1 MCLWLTKR
9 LKYRLLLGLLVV
21 ALTSANVHAT
31 SSYESE
37 KVRFRVVPLVSGLVH
52 PWSLVFLPDGDLLI
66 TERPGRLRVV
76 RHGRLLEEPIAGVP
90 VVSSTG
96 QGGLLDVVLHP
107 NFATNRL
114 LCLAYSR
121 RDSDG
126 NGTAIICSK
135 LVGDRLVNSR
145 VIFAAEPSLRG
156 GKHFGC
162 RLVFDVNG
170 NLYATLGDRGIR
182 ALAQALSSHPG
193 SVIRIDLSGDALADN
208 PFVHREDA
216 QPEIFTYGNRNPQ
229 GLAWQP
235 QTGVLWMHE
244 HGPRGGDEL
253 NQVIAG
259 TNYGWP
265 VISYGKEYWSRKAV
279 GEGTHKIGMA
289 QPVHYWVPSIAPS
302 GMAFYSGS
310 RFPQWQG
317 NLFIG
322 SLKFGELVRLEINA
336 GQVIHEERLLNGDF
350 GRIRDVRLGPD
361 ELIYLLTDSPNG
373 QLLRLEPI
381 E

>member
-1 MCLWLTKR
+1 MYLRLTKQ
-9 LKYRLLLGLLVV
+9 LKYRLLLGLLII
-21 ALTSANVHAT
+21 ALTSVSGHGA
-31 SSYESE
+31 SFYESE
-37 KVRFRVVPLVSGLVH
+37 KARFRVVPLVSGLVH
-52 PWSLVFLPDGDLLI
+52 PWSLAFLPGGDLLI

-76 RHGRLLEEPIAGVP
+76 RLGHLLEVPIAGVP
-90 VVSSTG
+90 VVAAVG

-107 NFATNRL
+107 DFATNRL
-114 LCLAYSR
+114 LCLSYNR
-121 RDSDG
+121 PDSDS
-126 NGTAIICSK
+126 NSTAIICAE
-135 LVGDRLVNSR
+135 LVGDRLINSQ
-145 VIFAAEPSLRG
+145 VIFVAEPKLRG

-170 NLYATLGDRGIR
+170 NLYATLGDRGVR
-182 ALAQALSSHPG
+182 AQAQDLSRHPG
-193 SVIRIDLSGDALADN
+193 SVIRIDLSGAALADN
-208 PFVHREDA
+208 PFVHQDNA

-235 QTGVLWMHE
+235 KTGVLWMHE

-265 VISYGKEYWSRKAV
+265 VISYGKEYWSPNAV

-289 QPVHYWVPSIAPS
+289 QPAHHWIPSIAPS
-302 GMAFYSGS
+302 GMAFYSGN
-310 RFPQWQG
+310 RFPRWQG

-322 SLKFGELVRLEINA
+322 SLKFGELVRLEIDA
-336 GQVIHEERLLNGDF
+336 SRVVHEERLLNGEF

-361 ELIYLLTDSPNG
+361 GLLYLLTDSRNG
-373 QLLRLEPI
+373 HLLRLEPV

>member
-1 MCLWLTKR
+1 MYLWLTKR
-9 LKYRLLLGLLVV
+9 LKYRLLLGLLVF
-21 ALTSANVHAT
+21 ALTSVNIHAT

-90 VVSSTG
+90 VVASTG

-162 RLVFDVNG
+162 RLAFDVNG

-182 ALAQALSSHPG
+182 ALAQAVSSHAG
-193 SVIRIDLSGDALADN
+193 SVIRIDLNGDALADN
-208 PFVHREDA
+208 PFVHQEDA

-336 GQVIHEERLLNGDF
+336 SQVIHEERLLNGDF

>member
-1 MCLWLTKR
+1 MYLRLTKQ
-9 LKYRLLLGLLVV
+9 LKYLLLLGLLIIT
-21 ALTSANVHAT
+21 LTSVIVHSA
-31 SSYESE
+31 SIYESE
-37 KVRFRVVPLVSGLVH
+37 KARFRVVSLVSGLVH
-52 PWSLVFLPDGDLLI
+52 PWSLAFLPDGDLLI

-76 RHGRLLEEPIAGVP
+76 RLGHLLEVPIAGVP
-90 VVSSTG
+90 VVAAVG

-107 NFATNRL
+107 DFATNRL
-114 LCLAYSR
+114 LCLSYNR
-121 RDSDG
+121 PDSDS
-126 NGTAIICSK
+126 NSTAIICAE
-135 LVGDRLVNSR
+135 LVGDRLINSQ
-145 VIFAAEPSLRG
+145 VIFVAEPKLRG

-170 NLYATLGDRGIR
+170 NLYATLGDRGVR
-182 ALAQALSSHPG
+182 AQAQDLSRHPG
-193 SVIRIDLSGDALADN
+193 SVIRIDLSGAALADN
-208 PFVHREDA
+208 PFVHQDNA

-235 QTGVLWMHE
+235 KTGVLWMHE

-265 VISYGKEYWSRKAV
+265 VISYGKEYWSPNAV

-289 QPVHYWVPSIAPS
+289 QPAHHWIPSIAPS
-302 GMAFYSGS
+302 GMAFYSGN
-310 RFPQWQG
+310 RFPRWQG
-317 NLFIG
+317 NPFIG
-322 SLKFGELVRLEINA
+322 SLKFGELVRLEIDA
-336 GQVIHEERLLNGDF
+336 SRVVHEERLLNGEF

-361 ELIYLLTDSPNG
+361 GLLYLLTDSRNG
-373 QLLRLEPI
+373 HLLRLEPV

>member
-90 VVSSTG
+90 VVASTG

-336 GQVIHEERLLNGDF
+336 SQVIHEERLLNGDF

>member
-1 MCLWLTKR
+1 MYLRLTKQ
-9 LKYRLLLGLLVV
+9 LKYRLLLGLLII
-21 ALTSANVHAT
+21 ALTCVSGHGA
-31 SSYESE
+31 SFYESE
-37 KVRFRVVPLVSGLVH
+37 TARFRVVPLISGLVH
-52 PWSLVFLPDGDLLI
+52 PWSLAFLPDGDLLI

-76 RHGRLLEEPIAGVP
+76 RFGHLLEAPIAGVP
-90 VVSSTG
+90 VVAAVG
-96 QGGLLDVVLHP
+96 QGGLLDLVLHP
-107 NFATNRL
+107 DFATNRL
-114 LCLAYSR
+114 LCLSYSR
-121 RDSDG
+121 HESAG
-126 NGTAIICSK
+126 SGTAIICGE
-135 LVGDRLVNSR
+135 LVGDRLINSR
-145 VIFAAEPSLRG
+145 VIFAAEPKSRG
-156 GKHFGC
+156 GKHFGS

-182 ALAQALSSHPG
+182 AQAQDLSRHPG
-193 SVIRIDLSGDALADN
+193 SVIRIDLSGAALADN
-208 PFVHREDA
+208 PFVHQDDA

-244 HGPRGGDEL
+244 HGPKGGDEL

-265 VISYGKEYWSRKAV
+265 VISYGKEYWSQNAV

-289 QPVHYWVPSIAPS
+289 QPVHHWVPSIAPS
-302 GMAFYSGS
+302 GMAFYSGN

-322 SLKFGELVRLEINA
+322 SLKFGELVRLEIDA
-336 GQVIHEERLLNGDF
+336 SRVVHEERLLNGDF

-361 ELIYLLTDSPNG
+361 GLLYLLTDSRNG
-373 QLLRLEPI
+373 HLLRLEPI

>member
-1 MCLWLTKR
+1 MYLRLTKQ
-9 LKYRLLLGLLVV
+9 LKYLLLLGLLIIT
-21 ALTSANVHAT
+21 LTSVSDHGA
-31 SSYESE
+31 SFYESE
-37 KVRFRVVPLVSGLVH
+37 KARFRVVPLVSGLVH
-52 PWSLVFLPDGDLLI
+52 PWSLAFLLGGDLLI

-76 RHGRLLEEPIAGVP
+76 RLGHLLEVPIAGVP
-90 VVSSTG
+90 VVAAVG

-107 NFATNRL
+107 DFATNRL
-114 LCLAYSR
+114 LCLSYNR
-121 RDSDG
+121 PDSDS
-126 NGTAIICSK
+126 NSTAIICAE
-135 LVGDRLVNSR
+135 LVGDRLINSQ
-145 VIFAAEPSLRG
+145 VIFVAEPKLRG

-170 NLYATLGDRGIR
+170 NLYATLGDRGVR
-182 ALAQALSSHPG
+182 AQAQDLSRHPG
-193 SVIRIDLSGDALADN
+193 SVIRIDLSGAALADN
-208 PFVHREDA
+208 PFVHQDNA

-235 QTGVLWMHE
+235 KTGVLWMHE

-265 VISYGKEYWSRKAV
+265 VISYGKEYWSPNAV

-289 QPVHYWVPSIAPS
+289 QPAHHWTPSIAPS
-302 GMAFYSGS
+302 GMAFYSGN
-310 RFPQWQG
+310 RFPRWQG

-322 SLKFGELVRLEINA
+322 SLKFGELVRLEIDA
-336 GQVIHEERLLNGDF
+336 SRVVHEERLLNGEF

-361 ELIYLLTDSPNG
+361 GLLYLLTDSRNG
-373 QLLRLEPI
+373 HLLRLEPV

>member
-9 LKYRLLLGLLVV
+9 LKYRLLPGLLVV

-52 PWSLVFLPDGDLLI
+52 PWSLVFLPAGDLLI

-90 VVSSTG
+90 VVASTG

-156 GKHFGC
+156 GKHCGC
-162 RLVFDVNG
+162 RRVFDVNG

-253 NQVIAG
+253 NKVIAG

>member
-1 MCLWLTKR
+1 MYLRLTKQ
-9 LKYRLLLGLLVV
+9 LKYLLLLGLLIIT
-21 ALTSANVHAT
+21 LTSVIVHSA
-31 SSYESE
+31 SIYESE
-37 KVRFRVVPLVSGLVH
+37 KARFRVVSLVSGLVH
-52 PWSLVFLPDGDLLI
+52 PWSLAFLPDGDLLI

-76 RHGRLLEEPIAGVP
+76 RLGHLLEVPIAGVP
-90 VVSSTG
+90 VVAAVG

-107 NFATNRL
+107 DFATNRL
-114 LCLAYSR
+114 LCLSYNR
-121 RDSDG
+121 PDSDS
-126 NGTAIICSK
+126 NSTAIICAE
-135 LVGDRLVNSR
+135 LVGDRLINSQ
-145 VIFAAEPSLRG
+145 VIFVAEPKLRG
-156 GKHFGC
+156 VKHFGC

-170 NLYATLGDRGIR
+170 NLYATLGDRGVR
-182 ALAQALSSHPG
+182 AQAQDLSRHPG
-193 SVIRIDLSGDALADN
+193 SVIRIDLSGAALADN
-208 PFVHREDA
+208 PFVHQDNA

-235 QTGVLWMHE
+235 KTGVLWMHE

-265 VISYGKEYWSRKAV
+265 VISYGKEYWSPNAV

-289 QPVHYWVPSIAPS
+289 QPAHHWIPSIAPS
-302 GMAFYSGS
+302 GMAFYSGN
-310 RFPQWQG
+310 RFPRWQG

-322 SLKFGELVRLEINA
+322 SLKFGELVRLEIDA
-336 GQVIHEERLLNGDF
+336 SRVVHEERLLNGEF

-361 ELIYLLTDSPNG
+361 GLLYLLTDSRNG
-373 QLLRLEPI
+373 HLLRLEPV

>member
-1 MCLWLTKR
+1 MYLRLTKQ
-9 LKYRLLLGLLVV
+9 LKYHLLLGLLII
-21 ALTSANVHAT
+21 ALTSVSGHGA
-31 SSYESE
+31 SFYESE
-37 KVRFRVVPLVSGLVH
+37 KARFRVVSLVSGLVH
-52 PWSLVFLPDGDLLI
+52 PWSLAFLPDGDLLI

-76 RHGRLLEEPIAGVP
+76 RLGHLLEVPIAGVP
-90 VVSSTG
+90 VVAAVG

-107 NFATNRL
+107 DFATNRL
-114 LCLAYSR
+114 LCLSYNR
-121 RDSDG
+121 PDSDS
-126 NGTAIICSK
+126 NSTAIICGE
-135 LVGDRLVNSR
+135 LVGDRLINSQ
-145 VIFAAEPSLRG
+145 VIFVAEPKLRG

-170 NLYATLGDRGIR
+170 NLYATLGDRGVR
-182 ALAQALSSHPG
+182 AQAQDLSRHPG
-193 SVIRIDLSGDALADN
+193 SVIRIDLSGAALADN
-208 PFVHREDA
+208 PFVHQDNA

-235 QTGVLWMHE
+235 KTGVLWMHE

-265 VISYGKEYWSRKAV
+265 VISYGKEYWSPNAV

-289 QPVHYWVPSIAPS
+289 QPAHHWIPSIAPS
-302 GMAFYSGS
+302 GMAFYSGN
-310 RFPQWQG
+310 RFPRWQG

-322 SLKFGELVRLEINA
+322 SLKFGELVRLEIDA
-336 GQVIHEERLLNGDF
+336 SRVVHEERLLNGEF

-361 ELIYLLTDSPNG
+361 GLLYLLTDSRNG
-373 QLLRLEPI
+373 HLLRLEPV

>member
-1 MCLWLTKR
+1 MYLRLTKQ
-9 LKYRLLLGLLVV
+9 LKYRLLLGLLII
-21 ALTSANVHAT
+21 ALTCVSGHGA
-31 SSYESE
+31 SFYESE
-37 KVRFRVVPLVSGLVH
+37 TARFRVVPLISGLVH
-52 PWSLVFLPDGDLLI
+52 PWSLAFLPDGDLLI

-76 RHGRLLEEPIAGVP
+76 RFGHLLEAPIAGVP
-90 VVSSTG
+90 VVAAVG
-96 QGGLLDVVLHP
+96 QGGLLDLVLHP
-107 NFATNRL
+107 DFATNRL
-114 LCLAYSR
+114 LCLSYSR
-121 RDSDG
+121 HESAG
-126 NGTAIICSK
+126 SGTAIICGE
-135 LVGDRLVNSR
+135 LVGDRLINSR
-145 VIFAAEPSLRG
+145 VIFAAEPKSRG
-156 GKHFGC
+156 GKHFGS

-182 ALAQALSSHPG
+182 AQAQDLSRHPG
-193 SVIRIDLSGDALADN
+193 SVIRIDLNGAALADN
-208 PFVHREDA
+208 PFVHQDNA

-235 QTGVLWMHE
+235 KTGVLWMHE

-265 VISYGKEYWSRKAV
+265 VISYGKEYWSQNAV

-289 QPVHYWVPSIAPS
+289 QPVHHWVPSIAPS
-302 GMAFYSGS
+302 GMAFYSGN

-322 SLKFGELVRLEINA
+322 SLKFGELVRLEIDA
-336 GQVIHEERLLNGDF
+336 SRVVHEERLLNGDF

-361 ELIYLLTDSPNG
+361 GLLYLLTDSRNG
-373 QLLRLEPI
+373 HLLRLEPV

>member
-1 MCLWLTKR
+1 MLTKQ
-9 LKYRLLLGLLVV
+9 LKYRLLLGLFIV
-21 ALTSANVHAT
+21 ALTGGSAHAT
-31 SSYESE
+31 SIYESE
-37 KVRFRVVPLVSGLVH
+37 KARFRVAPLVSGLVH
-52 PWSLVFLPDGDLLI
+52 PWSLAFLPDGDLLI
-66 TERPGRLRVV
+66 TERPGRLRIV
-76 RHGRLLEEPIAGVP
+76 RHGRLLEAPIAGVP
-90 VVSSTG
+90 IVAPGG

-107 NFATNRL
+107 NFATNRV
-114 LCLAYSR
+114 LCLSYSR
-121 RDSDG
+121 RDSG
-126 NGTAIICSK
+126 GIGTAITCSK
-135 LVGDRLVNSR
+135 LVGDRLVNSQ
-145 VIFAAEPSLRG
+145 VIFVSEPSLRG
-156 GKHFGC
+156 DKHFGC

-182 ALAQALSSHPG
+182 TLAQELSHHPG
-193 SVIRIDLSGDALADN
+193 SVIRIDLSGAALADN
-208 PFVHREDA
+208 PFVHQDDA

-253 NQVIAG
+253 NEVIAG

-265 VISYGKEYWSRKAV
+265 VISYGKEYWSPKAV

-289 QPVHYWVPSIAPS
+289 QPVHHWVPSIAPS

-322 SLKFGELVRLEINA
+322 SLKFGELVRLEIDA
-336 GQVIHEERLLNGDF
+336 RRVVHEERLLDGDF

-361 ELIYLLTDSPNG
+361 SLLYLLTDSRNG
-373 QLLRLEPI
+373 QLLRVEPI

>member
-1 MCLWLTKR
+1 MYLRLTKQ
-9 LKYRLLLGLLVV
+9 LKYLLLLGLLIIT
-21 ALTSANVHAT
+21 LTSVIVHSA
-31 SSYESE
+31 SIYESE
-37 KVRFRVVPLVSGLVH
+37 KARFRVVSLVSGLVH
-52 PWSLVFLPDGDLLI
+52 PWSLAFLPDGDLLI

-76 RHGRLLEEPIAGVP
+76 RLGHLLEVPIAGVP
-90 VVSSTG
+90 VVAAVG

-107 NFATNRL
+107 DFATNRL
-114 LCLAYSR
+114 LCLSYNR
-121 RDSDG
+121 PDSDS
-126 NGTAIICSK
+126 NSTAIICAE
-135 LVGDRLVNSR
+135 LVGDRLINSQ
-145 VIFAAEPSLRG
+145 VIFVAEPKSRG

-170 NLYATLGDRGIR
+170 NLYATLGDRGVR
-182 ALAQALSSHPG
+182 AQAQDLSRHPG
-193 SVIRIDLSGDALADN
+193 SVIRIDLSGAALADN
-208 PFVHREDA
+208 PFVHQDNA

-235 QTGVLWMHE
+235 KTGVLWMHE

-265 VISYGKEYWSRKAV
+265 VISYGKEYWSQNAV

-289 QPVHYWVPSIAPS
+289 QPAHHWIPSIAPS
-302 GMAFYSGS
+302 GMAFYSGN
-310 RFPQWQG
+310 RFPRWQG

-322 SLKFGELVRLEINA
+322 SLKFGELVRLEIDA
-336 GQVIHEERLLNGDF
+336 SRVVHEERLLNGEF

-361 ELIYLLTDSPNG
+361 GLLYLLTDSRNG
-373 QLLRLEPI
+373 HLLRLEPV

>member
-90 VVSSTG
+90 VVASTG

-193 SVIRIDLSGDALADN
+193 SVIRIELNGDALADN
-208 PFVHREDA
+208 PFVHQEDA

-336 GQVIHEERLLNGDF
+336 SQVIHEERLLNGDF

>member
-52 PWSLVFLPDGDLLI
+52 PWSLVFLPAGDLLI

-90 VVSSTG
+90 VVASTG

>member
-90 VVSSTG
+90 VVASTG

-208 PFVHREDA
+208 PFVHRENA

>member
-1 MCLWLTKR
+1 MYLRLTKH
-9 LKYRLLLGLLVV
+9 LKYRLLLVLLII
-21 ALTSANVHAT
+21 ALTSISGHGA
-31 SSYESE
+31 SFYESE
-37 KVRFRVVPLVSGLVH
+37 KARFRVVPLVSGLVH
-52 PWSLVFLPDGDLLI
+52 PWSLAFLPDGDLLI

-76 RHGRLLEEPIAGVP
+76 RLGHLLELPIAGVP
-90 VVSSTG
+90 VVAAVG

-107 NFATNRL
+107 DFATNRL
-114 LCLAYSR
+114 LCLSYSR
-121 RDSDG
+121 HESAG
-126 NGTAIICSK
+126 SGTAIICGE
-135 LVGDRLVNSR
+135 LVGDRLINSR
-145 VIFAAEPSLRG
+145 VIFAAEPKLKG

-182 ALAQALSSHPG
+182 AQAQDLSRHPG
-193 SVIRIDLSGDALADN
+193 SVIRIDLSGAALADN
-208 PFVHREDA
+208 PFVHQNDA
-216 QPEIFTYGNRNPQ
+216 KPEIFTYGSRNPQ

-235 QTGVLWMHE
+235 KTGVLWMHE

-253 NQVIAG
+253 NPVIAG

-265 VISYGKEYWSRKAV
+265 VISYGKEYWSQNAV

-289 QPVHYWVPSIAPS
+289 QPAHHWIPSIAPS
-302 GMAFYSGS
+302 GMAFYNGN
-310 RFPQWQG
+310 RFPRWQG

-322 SLKFGELVRLEINA
+322 SLKFGELVRLEIDA
-336 GQVIHEERLLNGDF
+336 SRVVHEERLLNGDF

-361 ELIYLLTDSPNG
+361 GLLYLLTDSRNG
-373 QLLRLEPI
+373 HLLRLEPV

>member
-1 MCLWLTKR
+1 MYLRLTKQ
-9 LKYRLLLGLLVV
+9 LKYHLLLGLLII
-21 ALTSANVHAT
+21 ALTSVSGHGA
-31 SSYESE
+31 SFYESE
-37 KVRFRVVPLVSGLVH
+37 KARFRVVSLVSGLVH
-52 PWSLVFLPDGDLLI
+52 PWSLAFLPDGDLLI

-76 RHGRLLEEPIAGVP
+76 RLGRLLEVPIAGVP
-90 VVSSTG
+90 VVAAVG

-107 NFATNRL
+107 DFATNRL
-114 LCLAYSR
+114 LCLSYNR
-121 RDSDG
+121 PDSDS
-126 NGTAIICSK
+126 NSTAIICGE
-135 LVGDRLVNSR
+135 LVGDRLINSQ
-145 VIFAAEPSLRG
+145 VIFVAEPKLRG

-170 NLYATLGDRGIR
+170 NLYATLGDRGVR
-182 ALAQALSSHPG
+182 AQAQDLSRHPG
-193 SVIRIDLSGDALADN
+193 SVIRIDLSGAALADN
-208 PFVHREDA
+208 PFVHQDNA

-235 QTGVLWMHE
+235 KTGVLWMHE

-265 VISYGKEYWSRKAV
+265 VISYGKEYWSPNAV

-289 QPVHYWVPSIAPS
+289 QPAHHWIPSIAPS
-302 GMAFYSGS
+302 GMAFYSGN
-310 RFPQWQG
+310 RFPRWQG

-322 SLKFGELVRLEINA
+322 SLKFGELVRLEIDA
-336 GQVIHEERLLNGDF
+336 SRVVHEERLLNGEF

-361 ELIYLLTDSPNG
+361 GLLYLLTDSRNG
-373 QLLRLEPI
+373 HLLRLEPV

>member
-1 MCLWLTKR
+1 MYLRLTKQ
-9 LKYRLLLGLLVV
+9 LKYRLLLGLLII
-21 ALTSANVHAT
+21 ALTSVSGHGA
-31 SSYESE
+31 SFYESE
-37 KVRFRVVPLVSGLVH
+37 KARFRVVPLVSGLVH
-52 PWSLVFLPDGDLLI
+52 PWSLAFLPGGDLLI

-76 RHGRLLEEPIAGVP
+76 RLGHLLEVPIAGVP
-90 VVSSTG
+90 VVAAVG

-107 NFATNRL
+107 DFATNRL
-114 LCLAYSR
+114 LCLSYNR
-121 RDSDG
+121 PDSDS
-126 NGTAIICSK
+126 NSTAIICAE
-135 LVGDRLVNSR
+135 LVGDRLINSQ
-145 VIFAAEPSLRG
+145 VIFVAEPKLRG

-170 NLYATLGDRGIR
+170 NLYATLGDRGVR
-182 ALAQALSSHPG
+182 AQAQDLSRHPG
-193 SVIRIDLSGDALADN
+193 SVIRIDLSGAALADN
-208 PFVHREDA
+208 PFVHQDNA

-235 QTGVLWMHE
+235 KTGVLWMHE

-265 VISYGKEYWSRKAV
+265 VISYGKEYWSQNAV

-289 QPVHYWVPSIAPS
+289 QPAHHWVPSIAPS
-302 GMAFYSGS
+302 GMAFYSGN

-322 SLKFGELVRLEINA
+322 SLKFGELVRLEIDA
-336 GQVIHEERLLNGDF
+336 SRVVHEERLLNGDF

-361 ELIYLLTDSPNG
+361 GLLYLLTDSRNG
-373 QLLRLEPI
+373 HLLRLEPV

>member
-1 MCLWLTKR
+1 MYLRLTKQ
-9 LKYRLLLGLLVV
+9 LKYLLLLGLLIIT
-21 ALTSANVHAT
+21 LTSVIVHSA
-31 SSYESE
+31 SIYESE
-37 KVRFRVVPLVSGLVH
+37 KARFRVVSLVSGLVH
-52 PWSLVFLPDGDLLI
+52 PWSLAFLPDGDLLI

-76 RHGRLLEEPIAGVP
+76 RLGHLLEVPIAGVP
-90 VVSSTG
+90 VVAAVG

-107 NFATNRL
+107 DFATNRL
-114 LCLAYSR
+114 LCLSYNR
-121 RDSDG
+121 PDSDS
-126 NGTAIICSK
+126 NSTAIICAE
-135 LVGDRLVNSR
+135 LVGDRLINSQ
-145 VIFAAEPSLRG
+145 VIFVAEPKLRG

-170 NLYATLGDRGIR
+170 NLYATLGDRGVR
-182 ALAQALSSHPG
+182 AQAQDLSRHPG
-193 SVIRIDLSGDALADN
+193 SVIRIDLSGAALADN
-208 PFVHREDA
+208 PFVHQDNA

-235 QTGVLWMHE
+235 KTGVLWMHE

-265 VISYGKEYWSRKAV
+265 VISYGKEYWSPNAV

-289 QPVHYWVPSIAPS
+289 QPAHHWVPSIAPS
-302 GMAFYSGS
+302 GMAFYSGN
-310 RFPQWQG
+310 RFPRWQG

-322 SLKFGELVRLEINA
+322 SLKFGELVRLEIDA
-336 GQVIHEERLLNGDF
+336 SRVVHEERLLNGEF

-361 ELIYLLTDSPNG
+361 GLLYLLTDSRNG
-373 QLLRLEPI
+373 HLLRLEPV

>member
-1 MCLWLTKR
+1 MYLRLTKQ
-9 LKYRLLLGLLVV
+9 LKYLLLLGLLIIT
-21 ALTSANVHAT
+21 LTSVSGHGA
-31 SSYESE
+31 SFYESE
-37 KVRFRVVPLVSGLVH
+37 KARFRVVPLVSGLVH
-52 PWSLVFLPDGDLLI
+52 PWSLAFLPDGDLLI

-76 RHGRLLEEPIAGVP
+76 RLGHLLEVPIAGVP
-90 VVSSTG
+90 VVAAVG

-107 NFATNRL
+107 DFATNRL
-114 LCLAYSR
+114 LCLSYNR
-121 RDSDG
+121 PDSDS
-126 NGTAIICSK
+126 NSTAIICAE
-135 LVGDRLVNSR
+135 LVGDRLINSQ
-145 VIFAAEPSLRG
+145 VIFVAEPKLRG

-170 NLYATLGDRGIR
+170 NLYATLGDRGVR
-182 ALAQALSSHPG
+182 AQAQDLSRHPG
-193 SVIRIDLSGDALADN
+193 SVIRIDLSGAALADN
-208 PFVHREDA
+208 PFVHQDNA

-235 QTGVLWMHE
+235 KTGVLWMHE

-265 VISYGKEYWSRKAV
+265 VISYGKEYWSPNAV

-289 QPVHYWVPSIAPS
+289 QPAHHWIPSIAPS
-302 GMAFYSGS
+302 GMAFYSGN
-310 RFPQWQG
+310 RFPRWQG

-322 SLKFGELVRLEINA
+322 SLKFGELVRLEIDA
-336 GQVIHEERLLNGDF
+336 SRVVHEERLLNGEF

-361 ELIYLLTDSPNG
+361 GLLYLLTDSRNG
-373 QLLRLEPI
+373 HLLRLEPV

>member
-1 MCLWLTKR
+1 
-9 LKYRLLLGLLVV
+9 
-21 ALTSANVHAT
+21 
-31 SSYESE
+31 
-37 KVRFRVVPLVSGLVH
+37 
-52 PWSLVFLPDGDLLI
+52 
-66 TERPGRLRVV
+66 LRVV
-76 RHGRLLEEPIAGVP
+76 RLGHLLEVPIAGVP
-90 VVSSTG
+90 VVAAVG

-107 NFATNRL
+107 DFATNRL
-114 LCLAYSR
+114 LCLSYNR
-121 RDSDG
+121 PDSDS
-126 NGTAIICSK
+126 NSTAIICAE
-135 LVGDRLVNSR
+135 LVGDRLINSQ
-145 VIFAAEPSLRG
+145 VIFVAEPKLRG

-170 NLYATLGDRGIR
+170 NLYATLGDRGVR
-182 ALAQALSSHPG
+182 AQAQDLSRHPG
-193 SVIRIDLSGDALADN
+193 SVIRIDLSGAALADN
-208 PFVHREDA
+208 PFVHQDNA

-235 QTGVLWMHE
+235 KTGVLWMHE

-265 VISYGKEYWSRKAV
+265 VISYGKEYWSPNAV

-289 QPVHYWVPSIAPS
+289 QPAHHWIPSIAPS
-302 GMAFYSGS
+302 GMAFYSGN
-310 RFPQWQG
+310 RFPRWQG

-322 SLKFGELVRLEINA
+322 SLKFGELVRLEIDA
-336 GQVIHEERLLNGDF
+336 SRVVHEERLLNGEF

-361 ELIYLLTDSPNG
+361 GLLYLLTDSRNG
-373 QLLRLEPI
+373 HLLRLEPV

>member
-1 MCLWLTKR
+1 MYLRLTKQ
-9 LKYRLLLGLLVV
+9 LKYRLLLGLLIIS
-21 ALTSANVHAT
+21 LTCVSGHGA
-31 SSYESE
+31 SFYESE
-37 KVRFRVVPLVSGLVH
+37 TARFRVVPLISGLVH
-52 PWSLVFLPDGDLLI
+52 PWSLAFLPDGDLLI

-76 RHGRLLEEPIAGVP
+76 RFGHLLEAPIAGVP
-90 VVSSTG
+90 VVAAVG
-96 QGGLLDVVLHP
+96 QGGLLDLVLHP
-107 NFATNRL
+107 DFATNRL
-114 LCLAYSR
+114 LCLSYSR
-121 RDSDG
+121 HESAG
-126 NGTAIICSK
+126 SGTAIICGE
-135 LVGDRLVNSR
+135 LVGDRLINSQ
-145 VIFAAEPSLRG
+145 VIFAAEPKLKG

-182 ALAQALSSHPG
+182 AQAQDLSRHPG
-193 SVIRIDLSGDALADN
+193 SVIRIDLNGAALADN
-208 PFVHREDA
+208 PFVHQDNA

-235 QTGVLWMHE
+235 KTGVLWMHE

-265 VISYGKEYWSRKAV
+265 VISYGKEYWSQKAV

-289 QPVHYWVPSIAPS
+289 QPVHHWIPSIAPS
-302 GMAFYSGS
+302 GMAFYSGN

-322 SLKFGELVRLEINA
+322 SLKFGELVRLEIDA
-336 GQVIHEERLLNGDF
+336 SRVVHEERLLNGDF

-361 ELIYLLTDSPNG
+361 GLLYLLTDSRNG
-373 QLLRLEPI
+373 HLLRLEPV

>member
-1 MCLWLTKR
+1 MYLWLTKR
-9 LKYRLLLGLLVV
+9 LKYRLLLGLLVF
-21 ALTSANVHAT
+21 ALTSVNIHAT

-37 KVRFRVVPLVSGLVH
+37 KVRFRVIPLVSGLVH

-66 TERPGRLRVV
+66 TERPGRLRIV
-76 RHGRLLEEPIAGVP
+76 RHGRLLEESIAGVP
-90 VVSSTG
+90 VVAQTG

-107 NFATNRL
+107 NFATNRQ

-126 NGTAIICSK
+126 SGTAIICSE
-135 LVGDRLVNSR
+135 LVGNRLVNSR

-162 RLVFDVNG
+162 RLAFDVNG

-182 ALAQALSSHPG
+182 ALAQAVSSHAG
-193 SVIRIDLSGDALADN
+193 SVIRIDLNGDALADN
-208 PFVHREDA
+208 PFVHQEDA

-253 NQVIAG
+253 NKVIAG

-336 GQVIHEERLLNGDF
+336 SQVIHEERLLNGDF

>member
-90 VVSSTG
+90 VVASTG

-208 PFVHREDA
+208 PFVHQDDA

-289 QPVHYWVPSIAPS
+289 QPVHYWVPSIAPT
-302 GMAFYSGS
+302 GMAFYRGS

-336 GQVIHEERLLNGDF
+336 SQVIHEERLLNGDF

>member
-90 VVSSTG
+90 VVASTG

-289 QPVHYWVPSIAPS
+289 QPVHYWVPSIAPA

-336 GQVIHEERLLNGDF
+336 SQVIHEERLLNGDF

>member
-1 MCLWLTKR
+1 MYLRLTKQ
-9 LKYRLLLGLLVV
+9 LKYLLLLGLLIIT
-21 ALTSANVHAT
+21 LTSVIVHSA
-31 SSYESE
+31 SIYESE
-37 KVRFRVVPLVSGLVH
+37 KARFRVVSLVSGLVH
-52 PWSLVFLPDGDLLI
+52 PWSLAFLPDGDLLI

-76 RHGRLLEEPIAGVP
+76 RLGHLLEVPIAGVP
-90 VVSSTG
+90 VVAAVG

-107 NFATNRL
+107 DFATNRL
-114 LCLAYSR
+114 LCLSYNR
-121 RDSDG
+121 PDSDS
-126 NGTAIICSK
+126 NSTAIICAE
-135 LVGDRLVNSR
+135 LVGDRLINSQ
-145 VIFAAEPSLRG
+145 VIFVAEPKLRG

-170 NLYATLGDRGIR
+170 NLYATLGDRGVR
-182 ALAQALSSHPG
+182 AQAQDLSRHPG
-193 SVIRIDLSGDALADN
+193 SVIRIDLNGTALGDN
-208 PFVHREDA
+208 PFVHQDNA

-235 QTGVLWMHE
+235 KTGVLWMHE

-265 VISYGKEYWSRKAV
+265 VISYGKEYWSPNAV

-289 QPVHYWVPSIAPS
+289 QPAHHWIPSIAPS
-302 GMAFYSGS
+302 GMAFYSGN
-310 RFPQWQG
+310 RFPRWQG

-322 SLKFGELVRLEINA
+322 SLKFGELVRLEIDA
-336 GQVIHEERLLNGDF
+336 SRVVHEERLLNGEF

-361 ELIYLLTDSPNG
+361 GLLYLLTDSRNG
-373 QLLRLEPI
+373 HLLRLEPV

>member
-1 MCLWLTKR
+1 MYLRLTKQ
-9 LKYRLLLGLLVV
+9 LKYLLLLGLLIIT
-21 ALTSANVHAT
+21 LTSVIVHSA
-31 SSYESE
+31 SIYESE
-37 KVRFRVVPLVSGLVH
+37 KARFRVVSLVSGLVH
-52 PWSLVFLPDGDLLI
+52 PWSLAFLPDGDLLI

-76 RHGRLLEEPIAGVP
+76 RLGHLLEVPIAGVP
-90 VVSSTG
+90 VVAAVG

-107 NFATNRL
+107 DFATNRL
-114 LCLAYSR
+114 LCLSYNR
-121 RDSDG
+121 PDSDS
-126 NGTAIICSK
+126 NSTAIICAE
-135 LVGDRLVNSR
+135 LVGDRLINSQ
-145 VIFAAEPSLRG
+145 VIFVAEPKLRG

-170 NLYATLGDRGIR
+170 NLYATLGDRGVR
-182 ALAQALSSHPG
+182 AQAQDLSRHPG
-193 SVIRIDLSGDALADN
+193 SVIRIDLSGAALADN
-208 PFVHREDA
+208 PFVHQDNA

-235 QTGVLWMHE
+235 NTGVLWMHE

-265 VISYGKEYWSRKAV
+265 VISYGKEYWSPNAV

-289 QPVHYWVPSIAPS
+289 QPAHHWIPSIAPS
-302 GMAFYSGS
+302 GMAFYSGN
-310 RFPQWQG
+310 RFPRWQG

-322 SLKFGELVRLEINA
+322 SLKFGELVRLEFDA
-336 GQVIHEERLLNGDF
+336 SRVVHEERLLNGDF

-361 ELIYLLTDSPNG
+361 GLLYLLTDSRNG
-373 QLLRLEPI
+373 HLLRLEPV

>member
-1 MCLWLTKR
+1 MYLRLTKQ
-9 LKYRLLLGLLVV
+9 LKYLLLLGLLIIT
-21 ALTSANVHAT
+21 LTSVSGHGA
-31 SSYESE
+31 SFYESE
-37 KVRFRVVPLVSGLVH
+37 KARFRVVPLVSGLVH
-52 PWSLVFLPDGDLLI
+52 PWSLAFLPGGDLLI

-76 RHGRLLEEPIAGVP
+76 RLGHLLEVPIAGVP
-90 VVSSTG
+90 VVAAVG

-107 NFATNRL
+107 DFATNRL
-114 LCLAYSR
+114 LCLSYNR
-121 RDSDG
+121 PDSDS
-126 NGTAIICSK
+126 NSTAIICGE
-135 LVGDRLVNSR
+135 LVGDRLINSQ
-145 VIFAAEPSLRG
+145 VIFVAEPKLRG

-170 NLYATLGDRGIR
+170 NLYATLGDRGVR
-182 ALAQALSSHPG
+182 AQAQDLSRHPG
-193 SVIRIDLSGDALADN
+193 SVIRIDLNGTALADN
-208 PFVHREDA
+208 PFVHQDNA

-235 QTGVLWMHE
+235 KTGVLWMHE

-265 VISYGKEYWSRKAV
+265 VISYGKEYWSPNAV

-289 QPVHYWVPSIAPS
+289 QPAHHWIPSIAPS
-302 GMAFYSGS
+302 GMAFYSGN
-310 RFPQWQG
+310 RFPRWQG

-322 SLKFGELVRLEINA
+322 SLKFGELVRLEIDA
-336 GQVIHEERLLNGDF
+336 SRVVHEERLLNGEF

-361 ELIYLLTDSPNG
+361 GLLYLLTDSRNG
-373 QLLRLEPI
+373 HLLRLEPV

>member
-1 MCLWLTKR
+1 MYLRLTKQ
-9 LKYRLLLGLLVV
+9 LKYLLLLGLLIIT
-21 ALTSANVHAT
+21 LTSVIVHSA
-31 SSYESE
+31 SIYESE
-37 KVRFRVVPLVSGLVH
+37 KARFRVVSLVSGLVH
-52 PWSLVFLPDGDLLI
+52 PWSLAFLPDGDLLI

-76 RHGRLLEEPIAGVP
+76 RLGHLLEVPIAGVP
-90 VVSSTG
+90 VVAAVG

-107 NFATNRL
+107 DFATNRL
-114 LCLAYSR
+114 LCLSYNR
-121 RDSDG
+121 PDSDS
-126 NGTAIICSK
+126 NSTAIICAE
-135 LVGDRLVNSR
+135 LVGDRLINSQ
-145 VIFAAEPSLRG
+145 VIFVAEPKLRG

-170 NLYATLGDRGIR
+170 NLYATLGDRGVR
-182 ALAQALSSHPG
+182 AQAQDLSRHPG
-193 SVIRIDLSGDALADN
+193 SVIRIDLSGAALADN
-208 PFVHREDA
+208 PFVHQDNA

-235 QTGVLWMHE
+235 KTGVLWMHE

-265 VISYGKEYWSRKAV
+265 VISYGKEYWSQNAV

-289 QPVHYWVPSIAPS
+289 QPAHHWVPSIAPS
-302 GMAFYSGS
+302 GMAFYSGN
-310 RFPQWQG
+310 RFPRWQG

-322 SLKFGELVRLEINA
+322 SLKFGELVRLEIDA
-336 GQVIHEERLLNGDF
+336 SRVVHEERLLNGEF

-361 ELIYLLTDSPNG
+361 GLLYLLTDSRNG
-373 QLLRLEPI
+373 HLLRLEPV

>member
-1 MCLWLTKR
+1 MYLRLTKQ
-9 LKYRLLLGLLVV
+9 LKYLLLLGLLIIT
-21 ALTSANVHAT
+21 LTSVIVHSA
-31 SSYESE
+31 SIYESE
-37 KVRFRVVPLVSGLVH
+37 KARFRVVSLVSGLVH
-52 PWSLVFLPDGDLLI
+52 PWSLAFLPDGDLLI

-76 RHGRLLEEPIAGVP
+76 RLGHLLEVPIAGVP
-90 VVSSTG
+90 VVAAVG

-107 NFATNRL
+107 DFATNRL
-114 LCLAYSR
+114 LCLSYSR
-121 RDSDG
+121 RDSAG
-126 NGTAIICSK
+126 SGTAIICAE
-135 LVGDRLVNSR
+135 LVGDRLINSQ
-145 VIFAAEPSLRG
+145 VIFVAEPKLRG

-170 NLYATLGDRGIR
+170 NLYATLGDRGVR
-182 ALAQALSSHPG
+182 AQAQDLSRHPG
-193 SVIRIDLSGDALADN
+193 SVIRIDLSGAALADN
-208 PFVHREDA
+208 PFVHQDNA

-235 QTGVLWMHE
+235 KTGVLWMHE

-265 VISYGKEYWSRKAV
+265 VISYGKEYWSPNAV

-289 QPVHYWVPSIAPS
+289 QPAHHWIPSIAPS
-302 GMAFYSGS
+302 GMAFYSGN
-310 RFPQWQG
+310 RFPRWQG

-322 SLKFGELVRLEINA
+322 SLKFGELVRLEIDA
-336 GQVIHEERLLNGDF
+336 SRVVHEERLLNGEF

-361 ELIYLLTDSPNG
+361 GLLYLLTDSRNG
-373 QLLRLEPI
+373 HLLRLEPV

>member
-21 ALTSANVHAT
+21 PLTSANVHAT

-90 VVSSTG
+90 VVASTG

-208 PFVHREDA
+208 PFVHRENA

-322 SLKFGELVRLEINA
+322 SLKFGELVRLEIDA
-336 GQVIHEERLLNGDF
+336 RRVVHEERLLDGDF

>member
-1 MCLWLTKR
+1 MYLRLTKQ
-9 LKYRLLLGLLVV
+9 LKYRLLLGLLII
-21 ALTSANVHAT
+21 ALTCVSGHGA
-31 SSYESE
+31 SFYESE
-37 KVRFRVVPLVSGLVH
+37 TARFRVVPLISGLVH
-52 PWSLVFLPDGDLLI
+52 PWSLAFLPDGDLLI

-76 RHGRLLEEPIAGVP
+76 RFGHLLEAPIAGVP
-90 VVSSTG
+90 VVAAVG
-96 QGGLLDVVLHP
+96 QGGLLDLVLHP
-107 NFATNRL
+107 DFATNRL
-114 LCLAYSR
+114 LCLSYSR
-121 RDSDG
+121 HESAG
-126 NGTAIICSK
+126 SGTAIICGE
-135 LVGDRLVNSR
+135 LVGDRLINSR
-145 VIFAAEPSLRG
+145 VIFAAEPKSRG
-156 GKHFGC
+156 GKHFGS

-182 ALAQALSSHPG
+182 AQAQDLSRHPG
-193 SVIRIDLSGDALADN
+193 SVIRIDLSGAALADN
-208 PFVHREDA
+208 PFVHQDDA

-235 QTGVLWMHE
+235 KTGVLWMHE
-244 HGPRGGDEL
+244 HGPKGGDEL

-265 VISYGKEYWSRKAV
+265 VISYGKEYWSQNAV

-289 QPVHYWVPSIAPS
+289 QPVYHWVPSIAPS
-302 GMAFYSGS
+302 GMAFYSGN

-322 SLKFGELVRLEINA
+322 SLKFGELVRLEIDA
-336 GQVIHEERLLNGDF
+336 SRVVHEERLLNGDF

-361 ELIYLLTDSPNG
+361 GLLYLLTDSRNG
-373 QLLRLEPI
+373 HLLRLEPI